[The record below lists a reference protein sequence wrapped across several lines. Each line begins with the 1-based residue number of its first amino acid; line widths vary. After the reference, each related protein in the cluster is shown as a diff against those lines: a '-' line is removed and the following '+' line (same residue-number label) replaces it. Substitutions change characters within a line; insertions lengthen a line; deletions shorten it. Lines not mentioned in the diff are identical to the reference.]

1 MKFLKNISA
10 IAVFLCV
17 CSSAS
22 AAVIFS
28 DNFDRHNSNSVG
40 NGWSEFEDESNDVAI
55 RSGVLRLRDYV
66 SWSWVDAAASNST
79 STVGYDDIYLDFD
92 WAASRN
98 TERSDKLY
106 VSWNDGSGW
115 NNLWSTRLGGSN
127 FVSVSLG
134 AILGASNLANL
145 QFSFWTN
152 VSAYNESAYI
162 DNVVLRGTPISVSNP
177 SSIALLG
184 LGLMG
189 LGLARRKKS
198 A

>member
-10 IAVFLCV
+10 IAVLLCV
-17 CSSAS
+17 CGSAS
-22 AAVIFS
+22 ANVIFS
-28 DNFDRHNSNSVG
+28 DNFDRHDRNIVG
-40 NGWSEFEDESNDVAI
+40 NGWSEIEDDNDDVAI
-55 RSGVLRLRDYV
+55 RSGVLQLRDTILFR
-66 SWSWVDAAASNST
+66 WVDAAASNST
-79 STVGYDDIYLDFD
+79 STVGYNDIYLDFD
-92 WAASRN
+92 WAASSN
-98 TERSDKLY
+98 TEPSDRLN

-115 NNLWSTRLGGSN
+115 NNLWSTKLGGSN
-127 FVSVSLG
+127 FASVSLG

-152 VSAYNESAYI
+152 VSWYNESAYI
-162 DNVVLRGTPISVSNP
+162 DNVVLRGTPVSASNP

-184 LGLMG
+184 LGIMG

>member
-22 AAVIFS
+22 ASVIFS
-28 DNFDRHNSNSVG
+28 DNFDRNNSNNVG
-40 NGWSEFEDESNDVAI
+40 NGWSEYEEDSNDVAI
-55 RSGVLRLRDYV
+55 RSGVLRLRDTIRL
-66 SWSWVDAAASNST
+66 SLVDTAASNNAST
-79 STVGYDDIYLDFD
+79 IGYDDIYLDFE
-92 WAASRN
+92 WAAKN
-98 TERSDKLY
+98 TEGKDTLH

-115 NNLWSTRLGGSN
+115 NDIWSTNLGESS
-127 FVSVSLG
+127 FASVSLG

-145 QFSFWTN
+145 QISFWTN
-152 VSAYNESAYI
+152 VSRYNESAYI
-162 DNVVLRGTPISVSNP
+162 DNVVLRGTPTSVSNP

-189 LGLARRKKS
+189 LSLARRKKS

>member
-1 MKFLKNISA
+1 MNFLRNISA

-22 AAVIFS
+22 ASVIFS
-28 DNFDRHNSNSVG
+28 DNFDRNNSNNVG
-40 NGWSEFEDESNDVAI
+40 NGWSEYEDDSDDVAI
-55 RSGVLRLRDYV
+55 RRGVLRLRDTIWL
-66 SWSWVDAAASNST
+66 SWADAAATNNT

-98 TERSDKLY
+98 TERSDRLN
-106 VSWNDGSGW
+106 VSMSSGYGW
-115 NNLWSTRLGGSN
+115 TKIWATRLGGSN
-127 FVSVSLG
+127 FASVSIG
-134 AILGASNLANL
+134 AILGASDLANL
-145 QFSFWTN
+145 RFSFWTN
-152 VSAYNESAYI
+152 VSQSSESAYI
-162 DNVVLRGTPISVSNP
+162 DNVVLRGTPTSVSNP

>member
-22 AAVIFS
+22 ASVIFS
-28 DNFDRHNSNSVG
+28 DNFDRNNSNNVG
-40 NGWSEFEDESNDVAI
+40 NGWSEYEDDNNDVAI
-55 RSGVLRLRDYV
+55 RSGVLRLRDTI
-66 SWSWVDAAASNST
+66 WLSWVDAAASNNAST
-79 STVGYDDIYLDFD
+79 IGYDDIYLDFE
-92 WAASRN
+92 WAASMN
-98 TERSDKLY
+98 TEWTDTLH

-115 NNLWSTRLGGSN
+115 DDIWSTNLGGSS
-127 FVSVSLG
+127 FASVSLG

-145 QFSFWTN
+145 QISFWTN
-152 VSAYNESAYI
+152 VSRYNESAYI
-162 DNVVLRGTPISVSNP
+162 DNVVLRGTPTSVSNP

-184 LGLMG
+184 LGLLG
-189 LGLARRKKS
+189 LGLASRKKS